1 MSRHC
6 RQKQSKSTRS
16 RPPGPLQSRL
26 RGQTGLLY
34 SGTDEPLTVRGDAPR
49 GLFTPRWAE
58 LQQTYGIERPLGLRS
73 EIFIHRLPPSHG
85 ILHMPPWERV
95 VATPDLWPDE
105 LIDDITGW
113 FADLRGRWPDVVWWV
128 RRVHEAS
135 FSSRMPLLQQV
146 NYVLIT
152 SDDFQ
157 AFARNPHGLMELGF
171 RDPQLHTTVLPHL
184 INMPI
189 LRTFLAP
196 LWAGLQTS
204 LIVRASLNGIA
215 LAHELVACESGFYLR
230 VTWEGSPLHRLVVME
245 RAHYHSHQQYT
256 SP

>member
-1 MSRHC
+1 
-6 RQKQSKSTRS
+6 
-16 RPPGPLQSRL
+16 
-26 RGQTGLLY
+26 
-34 SGTDEPLTVRGDAPR
+34 
-49 GLFTPRWAE
+49 
-58 LQQTYGIERPLGLRS
+58 
-73 EIFIHRLPPSHG
+73 
-85 ILHMPPWERV
+85 MPPWERV

-113 FADLRGRWPDVVWWV
+113 FDDLRGRWPDEVWWV

-135 FSSRMPLLQQV
+135 TSSRMPLLQQM

-196 LWAGLQTS
+196 LWAGIQTS
-204 LIVRASLNGIA
+204 LTLRASLNGIA
-215 LAHELVACESGFYLR
+215 LDHQLVATESGFYLQGYLGR
-230 VTWEGSPLHRLVVME
+230 
-245 RAHYHSHQQYT
+245 
-256 SP
+256 

>member
-1 MSRHC
+1 MGSLHDDEPM
-6 RQKQSKSTRS
+6 Q
-16 RPPGPLQSRL
+16 
-26 RGQTGLLY
+26 
-34 SGTDEPLTVRGDAPR
+34 TDEPLTVRGDAPR

-58 LQQTYGIERPLGLRS
+58 LLQTYGIERPLGLRS
-73 EIFIHRLPPSHG
+73 EIFIHRLPPAQG

-95 VATPDLWPDE
+95 MATPDLWPDE

-113 FADLRGRWPDVVWWV
+113 FDDLRGRWPDVVWWV

-135 FSSRMPLLQQV
+135 VSSRMPLLQQV

-184 INMPI
+184 INLPT
-189 LRTFLAP
+189 LRTFFGTPVDWYA
-196 LWAGLQTS
+196 T
-204 LIVRASLNGIA
+204 
-215 LAHELVACESGFYLR
+215 
-230 VTWEGSPLHRLVVME
+230 
-245 RAHYHSHQQYT
+245 
-256 SP
+256 